1 MGKQGNKVRKVIKE
15 TSGVEASTSRTSQQT
30 NFNNNPNGIPNGQ
43 FNPMFN
49 PLLFDAFTQMAALS
63 SYAPNLGNYNVNGK
77 RNMLCTSTHF
87 ANISF
92 K

>member
-1 MGKQGNKVRKVIKE
+1 MGKQGNKVGKVINE
-15 TSGVEASTSRTSQQT
+15 ASGVEPGTSRTSQQT
-30 NFNNNPNGIPNGQ
+30 NGNNKPNGIPNGQ

-49 PLLFDAFTQMAALS
+49 PLVFDAFTQMAALS
-63 SYAPNLGNYNVNGK
+63 PYVPNLGNYNGE

-87 ANISF
+87 ANVSF